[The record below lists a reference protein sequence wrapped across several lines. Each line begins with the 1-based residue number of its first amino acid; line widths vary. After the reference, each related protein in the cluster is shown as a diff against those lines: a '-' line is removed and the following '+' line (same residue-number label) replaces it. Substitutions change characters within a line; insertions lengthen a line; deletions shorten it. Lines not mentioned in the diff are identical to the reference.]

1 MVERQEQMIK
11 LSQAAVY
18 FTQAGI
24 QEARDNGYVVSG
36 FLPRAC
42 SGCLGPLA
50 DVHVLAM
57 GHKRDRDTSSGCAYG
72 AAKVFHPFHVVR

>member
-24 QEARDNGYVVSG
+24 QEARDKGYVVWG
-36 FLPRAC
+36 FLP
-42 SGCLGPLA
+42 
-50 DVHVLAM
+50 
-57 GHKRDRDTSSGCAYG
+57 
-72 AAKVFHPFHVVR
+72 